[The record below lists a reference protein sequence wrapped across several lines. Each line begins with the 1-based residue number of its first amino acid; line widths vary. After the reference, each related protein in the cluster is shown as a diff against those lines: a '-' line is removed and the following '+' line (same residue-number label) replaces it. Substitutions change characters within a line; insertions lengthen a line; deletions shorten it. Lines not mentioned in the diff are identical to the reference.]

1 VDVGVRASI
10 ASTIHSL
17 HLLHEHVLD
26 EAVRVFGEGV
36 VVALPDFPDLLERT
50 VTEHFSRFAK
60 RPERVFCLVT
70 HHNVTNESKVVALLR
85 GISQISHGVNGRA
98 NRAFPHTG
106 PAVQLGLIF
115 LQHAL
120 VPVHVRYVSR
130 AEIAEARVVC
140 LDLMRLERAQKSSVL
155 DNGVVDLTLQECIS
169 AVHHSR
175 PLHCLLR
182 VNPVLSLACYAL
194 IPFWNQQGAGQRID
208 RD

>member
-1 VDVGVRASI
+1 MDMCAAVV
-10 ASTIHSL
+10 STIYTL

-26 EAVRVFGEGV
+26 EPVRVFGVGV
-36 VVALPDFPDLLERT
+36 VVPLPDFADLLEST
-50 VTEHFSRFAK
+50 ITQHFSRFAK
-60 RPERVFCLVT
+60 GPERVFRLAT

-85 GISQISHGVNGRA
+85 GISQISHDVNGRP
-98 NRAFPHTG
+98 NRALRYTG

-140 LDLMRLERAQKSSVL
+140 VDLMRLERAQESSVL
-155 DNGVVDLTLQECIS
+155 DDGGVDLTLQECIS
-169 AVHHSR
+169 VVHRSR

-182 VNPVLSLACYAL
+182 VNPVLSLACCAL

-208 RD
+208 RDG